1 MISKIDHFHIKI
13 GNDVILHMMG
23 RYPNFEDLN
32 INTNSFPVPVRE
44 TLKARKAVDENC
56 SYA

>member
-13 GNDVILHMMG
+13 GNDVILHMMD
-23 RYPNFEDLN
+23 RYQNFEDLN
-32 INTNSFPVPVRE
+32 IDTNSFPVPVRE